1 MSASGEERGPLG
13 VDWRAPVAG
22 PFYRATGRSPMGLVR
37 RRHFATRGREL
48 LAIEDELFG
57 ESSGLLGGELSIV
70 DEGREIRGQSTLIAA
85 LEEVRPGRLSDIV
98 ATIQGEQDEI
108 IRSEDRKSTRL
119 NSRH

>member
-1 MSASGEERGPLG
+1 
-13 VDWRAPVAG
+13 
-22 PFYRATGRSPMGLVR
+22 MGLGR

-85 LEEVRPGRLSDIV
+85 LEEVRTGRLSDIV
-98 ATIQGEQDEI
+98 ATIQGEQDAI
-108 IRSEDRKSTRL
+108 ISSELPGVLVVQGGPGTGKTVVPLHRPPHRL
-119 NSRH
+119 QIGQAPW

>member
-1 MSASGEERGPLG
+1 
-13 VDWRAPVAG
+13 
-22 PFYRATGRSPMGLVR
+22 MGLVR

-85 LEEVRPGRLSDIV
+85 LEEVRTGRLGDIV
-98 ATIQGEQDEI
+98 ATIQGEQDEC
-108 IRSEDRKSTRL
+108 IRSDLPCRRVSSAEHRVRYEWGSKVQ
-119 NSRH
+119 SR